1 MVFGWGKKKS
11 IDSAESTQLARLVS
25 LDNLDNIL
33 QEKKDNLSNNIVEKS
48 KSIKDKIE
56 ISRKEIVQL
65 FSQFESDD
73 LGSKDVDKHLK
84 IIIERGKNTVIS
96 GIKKETSKKMGEIK
110 KYQDVANLNSEV
122 AQLLK
127 RIGDILGPNSRV
139 MHVFARKYADK
150 LKEILADIAKTKA
163 ELQKLVNEHDTLDL
177 EISKILADSKKIIES
192 KKNNELKTDK
202 IAKTKEDIQN
212 SLKLIQSLED
222 DIKNLKS
229 SKEYIE
235 FLNVKR
241 ELESLDLEKDKI
253 KHEVD
258 LQFSKISRPL
268 GKYIY
273 VSSLEKPLKLIM
285 EKMTDNPY
293 DVITNETKNA
303 VIEVLQ
309 AVIKAA
315 VAGNISVKDTDK
327 SVEQIEETIIRLD
340 EFLKLKNDLSNKK
353 NKLEQ
358 GILFDH
364 KDVEEKEK
372 NLNRIKDQKIQFEI
386 EITNLENQVNETA
399 KLMPQVVKNIESKL
413 SDVLGTKITI
423 T

>member
-1 MVFGWGKKKS
+1 
-11 IDSAESTQLARLVS
+11 
-25 LDNLDNIL
+25 
-33 QEKKDNLSNNIVEKS
+33 
-48 KSIKDKIE
+48 
-56 ISRKEIVQL
+56 
-65 FSQFESDD
+65 
-73 LGSKDVDKHLK
+73 
-84 IIIERGKNTVIS
+84 
-96 GIKKETSKKMGEIK
+96 
-110 KYQDVANLNSEV
+110 
-122 AQLLK
+122 
-127 RIGDILGPNSRV
+127 
-139 MHVFARKYADK
+139 
-150 LKEILADIAKTKA
+150 
-163 ELQKLVNEHDTLDL
+163 
-177 EISKILADSKKIIES
+177 
-192 KKNNELKTDK
+192 
-202 IAKTKEDIQN
+202 
-212 SLKLIQSLED
+212 LED

>member
-177 EISKILADSKKIIES
+177 EISKILADSKKIIEL